1 MSKPIGE
8 VIFNFKEKQE
18 DYGQARKD
26 LIEKAE
32 EMGADPKF
40 INGDHRIAMSY
51 LMGYKRGHCNDQF

>member
-8 VIFNFKEKQE
+8 VIFNFKERQE

-26 LIEKAE
+26 LIEKAVE
-32 EMGADPKF
+32 LGADEKS

-51 LMGYKRGHCNDQF
+51 LMGYKRGKQ

>member
-8 VIFNFKEKQE
+8 VIFNFKERQE

-26 LIEKAE
+26 LIEKAVE
-32 EMGADPKF
+32 LEADEKS

-51 LMGYKRGHCNDQF
+51 LMGYKRGKQ